1 MIMLAVTTRDSDTWW
16 LQGQAPGP
24 TAAGAMVTTRDS
36 DTWWLQVLFPVAL
49 CKQDLAWQATTAPA
63 LRLTVTVTA
72 GAVGH
77 FLGT

>member
-1 MIMLAVTTRDSDTWW
+1 MIMLA
-16 LQGQAPGP
+16 
-24 TAAGAMVTTRDS
+24 VTTRDS